1 MFLRC
6 RLVHMYIQ
14 IVHLI
19 NHSSLVCGQEVEFLA
34 DSGAT
39 HSVLCSD
46 SLFPQA
52 VLSEKFTHSGFASGT
67 VQRENFT
74 VAPSCVE
81 GQGQKFR
88 HGSLWSDLCPVN
100 LLARDLMW
108 KLNINCISCHDVI
121 TLTQSNCDHM
131 MVKYCPVILA
141 FAYEWKLGGGSLVE
155 ELAAACLQKA
165 HSPSSYIRLD
175 KHAQHV
181 ELCSILNILKQVR
194 YPNKEEFPHLE

>member
-100 LLARDLMW
+100 LLARDLMC

-121 TLTQSNCDHM
+121 TLTQSNWSYDGE
-131 MVKYCPVILA
+131 ILPRDPGFRLWMEA
-141 FAYEWKLGGGSLVE
+141 GRRV
-155 ELAAACLQKA
+155 ACWRARGCMPPEGPFSQQL
-165 HSPSSYIRLD
+165 H
-175 KHAQHV
+175 
-181 ELCSILNILKQVR
+181 
-194 YPNKEEFPHLE
+194 

>member
-1 MFLRC
+1 MPAGT
-6 RLVHMYIQ
+6 Y
-14 IVHLI
+14 VHLDSAPYK
-19 NHSSLVCGQEVEFLA
+19 SSLVCGQEVEFLA

-46 SLFPQA
+46 SLSPQA
-52 VLSEKFTHSGFASGT
+52 VLSKKFTHSGFASGT

-100 LLARDLMW
+100 LLARDLMC
-108 KLNINCISCHDVI
+108 KLNINCISCHDGI

-131 MVKYCPVILA
+131 MVKYCPVIPA

-155 ELAAACLQKA
+155 ELMTRGCMPPEGPFSQQL
-165 HSPSSYIRLD
+165 H
-175 KHAQHV
+175 
-181 ELCSILNILKQVR
+181 
-194 YPNKEEFPHLE
+194 

>member
-1 MFLRC
+1 MFLRWW
-6 RLVHMYIQ
+6 LVHMYIQ

-19 NHSSLVCGQEVEFLA
+19 NRSSLVCGQEVEFLV

-46 SLFPQA
+46 SLSTGCVKWEVHSFWICIRNRSEGKFHRSP
-52 VLSEKFTHSGFASGT
+52 VLC
-67 VQRENFT
+67 R
-74 VAPSCVE
+74 
-81 GQGQKFR
+81 GQKFK

-100 LLARDLMW
+100 LLARDLMC
-108 KLNINCISCHDVI
+108 KLNINFISCHDGI

-155 ELAAACLQKA
+155 ELMTRGCMPPEGPFSQQL
-165 HSPSSYIRLD
+165 H
-175 KHAQHV
+175 
-181 ELCSILNILKQVR
+181 
-194 YPNKEEFPHLE
+194 